1 MAKRRFVAPVRAD
14 VPAGCFAH
22 PVFDDYRA
30 LEGWMHGPAWPSLDA
45 INSELASAAGRSGIA
60 IPRCVRQDDALL
72 RDGLHY
78 ERRVGECGELA
89 TRTDDWHDL
98 FNAMVW
104 WRWPGIKQA
113 LNRRQCAAIDEKGP
127 AIRNRAQYALTQFD
141 EAGVVVRVADDAL
154 LAAWDGHDWP
164 ALFQQGADAWRDG
177 RIAVVAVIGHALLEH
192 ALVPTLHGV
201 GKALVVRGGV
211 DVDADACVARVTDAI
226 AAGAVLNDPL
236 ELRPLPLPGIP
247 GWREGQDA
255 AFYSD
260 APCFR
265 PLREG
270 RTYPPPITAA
280 G

>member
-1 MAKRRFVAPVRAD
+1 MAKRRFVAPSRAE
-14 VPAGCFAH
+14 VPAACFAH
-22 PVFDDYRA
+22 PVFDDVRA
-30 LEGWMHGPAWPSLDA
+30 LEGWMQGPAWPSLDA
-45 INSELASAAGRSGIA
+45 INIELAHAAERSGID

-78 ERRVGECGELA
+78 ERRIGERGELA
-89 TRTDDWHDL
+89 TRAEDWHDL

-104 WRWPGIKQA
+104 WRWPAIKRA
-113 LNRRQCAAIDEKGP
+113 LNRRQCAHIGEMGDAT
-127 AIRNRAQYALTQFD
+127 RNRAQYALTQFD
-141 EAGVVVRVADDAL
+141 EAGVIVRMADEAA
-154 LAAWDGHDWP
+154 LAAWDAHDWP
-164 ALFQQGADAWRDG
+164 ALFLHQADLWRTG

-201 GKALVVRGGV
+201 GKALVVRGNV
-211 DVDADACVARVTDAI
+211 DVDAAACVARAAEAI
-226 AAGAVLNDPL
+226 ARSDVLNDPL

-255 AFYSD
+255 AFYSE

-270 RTYPPPITAA
+270 RTYPPPITAP